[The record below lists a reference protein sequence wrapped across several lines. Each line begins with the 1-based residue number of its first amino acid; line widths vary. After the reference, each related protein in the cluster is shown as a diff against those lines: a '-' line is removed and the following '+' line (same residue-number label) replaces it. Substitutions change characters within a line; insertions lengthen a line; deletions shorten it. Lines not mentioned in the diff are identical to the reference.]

1 MQFVI
6 GGGAAPG
13 IGQCNVLVRL
23 FPGSCFPLAEQME
36 TLAQ

>member
-6 GGGAAPG
+6 GEVPPPG

-23 FPGSCFPLAEQME
+23 FPGSCFPPAEQME